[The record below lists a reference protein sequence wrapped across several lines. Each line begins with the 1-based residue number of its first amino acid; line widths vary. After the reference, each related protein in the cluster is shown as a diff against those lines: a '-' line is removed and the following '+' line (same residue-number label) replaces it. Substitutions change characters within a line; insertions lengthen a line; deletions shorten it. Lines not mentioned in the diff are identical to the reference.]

1 MPHWP
6 LSIQSRVLIATCAL
20 WLSLVEGQ
28 VYAAP
33 RQQLIPVLGVT
44 TGQNR
49 IGTVVYVM
57 VSFEE
62 RQDQTGLRL
71 QFHTTP
77 GRFSPLAQT
86 SIEQAIRRSAQSLGT
101 STDSWTVELSV
112 FYIGI
117 TVDGNS
123 LSAMVSLS
131 VAAMAQG
138 KTVPTGHV
146 MTGTVTP
153 DGGIGAV
160 GFVPLKVQAAQAA
173 NLRRVVV
180 SQLNEPT
187 GNPAGSIPVSP
198 VQSVREALE
207 ALTDSSTRQP
217 ANAEAEL
224 P

>member
-1 MPHWP
+1 MLHWP
-6 LSIQSRVLIATCAL
+6 PSIQTRALIATGVL
-20 WLSLVEGQ
+20 LFSLIEGQ
-28 VYAAP
+28 AYGAP

-77 GRFSPLAQT
+77 GRFSTLAQT

-101 STDSWTVELSV
+101 STDSWAVELSV
-112 FYIGI
+112 FYIGM

-138 KTVPTGHV
+138 KTVPTGYV

-180 SQLNEPT
+180 SRLNAPA
-187 GNPAGSIPVSP
+187 GSPAGSIHVSP
-198 VQSVREALE
+198 VQSVREALD
-207 ALTDSSTRQP
+207 ALTDSSPLKP

-224 P
+224 Q